1 MNETERDPLLR
12 AAGELRRRGAA
23 PSRDLWPDI
32 VAAIDRLE
40 VGGLRPAAASR
51 SARRWPHLA
60 AAAAVTVLCLMGPRT
75 YGPPEH
81 GAGAA
86 PAGGLAA
93 VDQALTEV
101 LTALERDP
109 ANPNL
114 NHLARRLHRSR
125 AEVLLLESAALGRTA
140 LMDLDP

>member
-1 MNETERDPLLR
+1 MNDTERDPLLR
-12 AAGELRRRGAA
+12 AAVELRQRGVA

-32 VAAIDRLE
+32 AAAIDRLE
-40 VGGLRPAAASR
+40 DGGLRPSRARR
-51 SARRWPHLA
+51 SAQRWLHLA
-60 AAAAVTVLCLMGPRT
+60 AAAAVAVLCLLGPRS
-75 YGPPEH
+75 YGPLEI
-81 GAGAA
+81 GAGRA

-101 LTALERDP
+101 MTALERDP

-114 NHLARRLHRSR
+114 HHLARRLHRSR
-125 AEVLLLESAALGRTA
+125 AEVLLLESAARTRTV